1 MGKVS
6 RVRNATRLGR
16 ALLALVCFSAVTACS
31 DAQDEKPT
39 YDEAIKQ
46 LVADAEALL
55 ASDELRRSGT
65 AVATEKAET
74 DTPGECIPGEVQR
87 FYRAE
92 GNLTGP
98 KDRQSPHNATGLMSA
113 LLGLMSYD
121 HVAESLDI
129 RDEDL
134 SVTVSRK
141 PASGVTFILAV
152 RKDKEPNILIVGKT
166 DCFKTNAEAQ

>member
-6 RVRNATRLGR
+6 RVMNAARLGR
-16 ALLALVCFSAVTACS
+16 ALLALVCFSAVAACS

-39 YDEAIKQ
+39 YDEAIKN
-46 LVADAEALL
+46 LVADAEAIL

-74 DTPGECIPGEVQR
+74 DTPGECIPGKVQR

-92 GNLTGP
+92 GNLAGP
-98 KDRQSPHNATGLMSA
+98 KDRQSPHIAAGLMSA
-113 LLGLMSYD
+113 LLGLMNYD
-121 HVAESLDI
+121 HVVERLDV

-152 RKDKEPNILIVGKT
+152 RKDKQPNILIVGKT
-166 DCFKTNAEAQ
+166 DCFKKSGEAQ